1 MSKASIAAKRF
12 GGFIKRNALY
22 LLILLCIASVAT
34 IIALAVAGNFGDNG
48 ADVVAKVDT
57 GDDTPAVVK
66 PDEPKPDNPVIEPDD
81 PVVEPE
87 KLSFIMPTNG
97 SISKAYNDTAL
108 VWNST
113 LEQYS
118 VHIGTDFVADDLK
131 VCAVEKGV
139 VKEVGNDLLEGNYVV
154 ISHNDGYETRYYSLS
169 DDIAVKAN
177 DNVVKGQIIGTMA
190 SSMATESLDGNH
202 LHFEMSLNGEDVDP
216 LSVMVMNEK

>member
-1 MSKASIAAKRF
+1 MSKASTAAKRF

-34 IIALAVAGNFGDNG
+34 VIALAVTGNFGDNG
-48 ADVVAKVDT
+48 TDIIADVSK
-57 GDDTPAVVK
+57 GDDTPAVVEPDKPADVK
-66 PDEPKPDNPVIEPDD
+66 PDE

-97 SISKAYNDTAL
+97 TISKAYNDTAL

-118 VHIGTDFVADDLK
+118 AHIGTDFVADDLK

-169 DDIAVKAN
+169 DNIAVKVN
-177 DNVVKGQIIGTMA
+177 DNVVKGQIIGEMS

-202 LHFEMSLNGEDVDP
+202 LHFEMSHNGEDINPV
-216 LSVMVMNEK
+216 SVLVMNEK

>member
-1 MSKASIAAKRF
+1 MSKASLAAKRF

-34 IIALAVAGNFGDNG
+34 IIALAVTGNFGDNG
-48 ADVVAKVDT
+48 TDIIGNVDP
-57 GDDTPAVVK
+57 GNDTPAVVDPDEPADVK
-66 PDEPKPDNPVIEPDD
+66 PDE

-87 KLSFIMPTNG
+87 KLSFIMPANG

-154 ISHNDGYETRYYSLS
+154 ISHNDGYESRYYSLS
-169 DDIAVKAN
+169 DDIAVKVN

-190 SSMATESLDGNH
+190 TSMATESLDGNH